1 MVLQGDVSDW
11 LQGSQVAISATEY
24 PSPPQ
29 TTETEVWLGMAAT
42 SKRSLFWGEM
52 FCEDFL
58 NKSAFF
64 FCQQDRKRRDHI
76 HVIDDTLTIPTPV
89 EGAYDFRSVLP
100 GLDITKPSMMR
111 HAQQILL
118 SYE

>member
-1 MVLQGDVSDW
+1 M
-11 LQGSQVAISATEY
+11 
-24 PSPPQ
+24 
-29 TTETEVWLGMAAT
+29 
-42 SKRSLFWGEM
+42 
-52 FCEDFL
+52 
-58 NKSAFF
+58 
-64 FCQQDRKRRDHI
+64 
-76 HVIDDTLTIPTPV
+76 HVIDDTLTIATPV

>member
-11 LQGSQVAISATEY
+11 LPGSQVAISATEY

-42 SKRSLFWGEM
+42 SKRSLS
-52 FCEDFL
+52 FL
-58 NKSAFF
+58 GGNVLPRSFEQICVFF
-64 FCQQDRKRRDHI
+64 LPTRKEKKIDH
-76 HVIDDTLTIPTPV
+76 TLTIPTPV